1 MLRRVLSLSRAGGLR
16 RLSSAAPKKI
26 AVLPGDGI
34 GPEVMAEALKVLAAV
49 EKVSPARFATE
60 THLIG
65 GAAWD
70 VHGVHFP
77 NATRDACG
85 KADAILFGSIG
96 GPTAESDLP
105 KWANAERNAL
115 LGLRKAFT
123 LAVNLRPATVY
134 PMLASLSPLRPDIIE
149 QGIDILV
156 VRELVGGIYFGEHKT
171 DGDRAVDVM
180 EYTADQIR
188 TALKFGFE
196 VAQKRRKHLTVVDKA
211 NVLDCSRLW
220 RRVANE
226 MAPAYPDVTMD
237 FMLVDNAAM
246 QIIKAPAF
254 FDVLCTENMFGDI
267 LSDAASVLPG
277 SLGLMP
283 SASLGD
289 SGLHLFE
296 PSGGSAPDIAG
307 QGVANPIAQV
317 LSAALMLRYSFAM
330 EKEARRI
337 EEAVAV
343 RARARRAGRSA
354 RPVRPA
360 DRCAPPAPAPCRT
373 RPPRGSGRGW
383 QAVLADGL
391 RTGDIAVKGEKTVG
405 TAQMG
410 DAIVAKIL
418 AAK

>member
-1 MLRRVLSLSRAGGLR
+1 MYPLRLVARLGLRGRSRSDLLR
-16 RLSSAAPKKI
+16 RLSTAAPKKI

-34 GPEVMAEALKVLAAV
+34 GPEVMAEALKVLGAV
-49 EKVSPARFATE
+49 EKLSSARFACE

-65 GAAWD
+65 GAAYD
-70 VHGVHFP
+70 AHGVHFP
-77 NATRDACG
+77 DSTREACG
-85 KADAILFGSIG
+85 KSDAILFGSIG
-96 GPTAESDLP
+96 GPTEESDLP

-134 PMLASLSPLRPDIIE
+134 PMLASLSPLRPDIIAE
-149 QGIDILV
+149 GIDILV

-171 DGDRAVDVM
+171 VGDRAFDVM
-180 EYTADQIR
+180 EYTEDQIR

-220 RRVANE
+220 RKVANE
-226 MAPAYPDVTMD
+226 MKGSYPDVKMD

-246 QIIKAPAF
+246 QIIKKPAF

-283 SASLGD
+283 SASLGT
-289 SGLHLFE
+289 SVHLYE

-307 QGVANPIAQV
+307 KGVANPIAQV
-317 LSAALMLRYSFAM
+317 LSAALMLRYSFSM
-330 EKEARRI
+330 EKEAVLI
-337 EEAVAV
+337 ESAV
-343 RARARRAGRSA
+343 
-354 RPVRPA
+354 
-360 DRCAPPAPAPCRT
+360 T
-373 RPPRGSGRGW
+373 
-383 QAVLADGL
+383 AVLGDGL
-391 RTGDIAVKGEKTVG
+391 RTGDIALKGEKTVS
-405 TAQMG
+405 TSQMG
-410 DAIVAKIL
+410 DAIVAKMH
-418 AAK
+418 AMGK

>member
-1 MLRRVLSLSRAGGLR
+1 MLRASALVAARAGGLR
-16 RLSSAAPKKI
+16 RLSSAPKRI

-34 GPEVMAEALKVLAAV
+34 GPEVMAEALKVLGAV
-49 EKVSPARFATE
+49 EKISPARFAAE

-70 VHGVHFP
+70 AHGVHFP
-77 NATRDACG
+77 DSTRDACA

-96 GPTAESDLP
+96 GPTAESDKP

-134 PMLASLSPLRPDIIE
+134 PMLASLSPLRSDIIA

-171 DGDRAVDVM
+171 EGDRAIDVM
-180 EYTADQIR
+180 EYSEAQIR

-220 RRVANE
+220 RKVATE
-226 MAPAYPDVTMD
+226 MAPSYPDVTMD

-289 SGLHLFE
+289 KGLHLFE

-307 QGVANPIAQV
+307 KGIANPIAQI
-317 LSAALMLRYSFAM
+317 LSAALMLRYSFGM
-330 EKEARRI
+330 EKEACLI
-337 EEAVAV
+337 ESSVAV
-343 RARARRAGRSA
+343 RRPAASRLALFAAFARRSVLACAPPPTALSHVHVRSVGARRALLLCNPLLCLPSLSF
-354 RPVRPA
+354 
-360 DRCAPPAPAPCRT
+360 RT
-373 RPPRGSGRGW
+373 RWAGGAGR
-383 QAVLADGL
+383 
-391 RTGDIAVKGEKTVG
+391 R
-405 TAQMG
+405 
-410 DAIVAKIL
+410 
-418 AAK
+418 AAHG

>member
-1 MLRRVLSLSRAGGLR
+1 MLARFAPGLR
-16 RLSSAAPKKI
+16 RLSTAAPKKI

-34 GPEVMAEALKVLAAV
+34 GPEVMVEALKVLSAV
-49 EKVSPARFATE
+49 EKLSGIKFQTE

-70 VHGVHFP
+70 ATGVHFP
-77 NATRDACG
+77 DSTRNACG

-96 GPTAESDLP
+96 GPTAESDKP

-134 PMLASLSPLRPDIIE
+134 PMLASLSPLRPDIIA

-171 DGDRAVDVM
+171 MGDRAIDVM
-180 EYTADQIR
+180 EYTEDQIR

-220 RRVANE
+220 RKVALE
-226 MAPAYPDVTMD
+226 MAPSYPDVLMD

-246 QIIKAPAF
+246 QIIKAPGF

-283 SASLGD
+283 SASFGATV
-289 SGLHLFE
+289 HLYE

-307 QGVANPIAQV
+307 KGVANPIAQI
-317 LSAALMLRYSFAM
+317 LSTALMLRYSFAM
-330 EKEARRI
+330 EKEAVLI
-337 EEAVAV
+337 EKAV
-343 RARARRAGRSA
+343 G
-354 RPVRPA
+354 
-360 DRCAPPAPAPCRT
+360 
-373 RPPRGSGRGW
+373 
-383 QAVLADGL
+383 AVLADGL
-391 RTGDIAVKGEKTVG
+391 RTGDIALKGEKTVG
-405 TAQMG
+405 TVQIG
-410 DAIVAKIL
+410 DAIVAKMHAL
-418 AAK
+418 AK